1 MTDISD
7 TLNQLWGMF
16 MDLFYL
22 TLSKYDEIIIFHT
35 SFNQGA
41 AGNQPVSLLD
51 FCITILV
58 LGVVLSVILG
68 IRYSVPSQNDL
79 Q

>member
-7 TLNQLWGMF
+7 IVLHLWSMF
-16 MDLFYL
+16 TNFFFLV
-22 TLSKYDEIIIFHT
+22 LSKWDEIVIFRT
-35 SFNQGA
+35 DNG
-41 AGNQPVSLLD
+41 VYVTLLD
-51 FCITILV
+51 FAVTALV

-68 IRYSVPSQNDL
+68 IRYAIPSQNEL

>member
-7 TLNQLWGMF
+7 TLSQLWFMF
-16 MDLFYL
+16 TDLFYL
-22 TLSKYDEIIIFHT
+22 TLSKYDEIIIFYT
-35 SFNQGA
+35 DENI
-41 AGNQPVSLLD
+41 PVSLLD

-58 LGVVLSVILG
+58 IGIVLSVILG
-68 IRYSVPSQNDL
+68 VRYAVSSQNDI

>member
-7 TLNQLWGMF
+7 TINQLWSMF
-16 MDLFYL
+16 TDLFYL
-22 TLSKYDEIIIFHT
+22 TLQKYDEVVIFHT
-35 SFNQGA
+35 FG
-41 AGNQPVSLLD
+41 GEPVSLLD

-58 LGVVLSVILG
+58 IGIVLSVILG
-68 IRYSVPSQNDL
+68 LRYVVPSQSDL